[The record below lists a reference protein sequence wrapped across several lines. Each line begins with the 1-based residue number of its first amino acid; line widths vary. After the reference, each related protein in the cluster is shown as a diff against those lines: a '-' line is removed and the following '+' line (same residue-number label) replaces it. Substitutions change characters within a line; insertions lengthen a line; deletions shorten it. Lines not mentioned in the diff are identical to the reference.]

1 PDRHGAHNLLSSLLP
16 EVGSHIPGVLNE
28 ALLATHE
35 LEYGVP
41 LRDDWK
47 TAVERSRPD
56 LPRRNRSLLQGL
68 GYEIQELP
76 GPVSVLVSEDT
87 KVAIGLFLDRS
98 ESIDFPNERFSNL
111 SPIAYALARADKERL
126 PYVIAVSDGQLR
138 LYPV

>member
-1 PDRHGAHNLLSSLLP
+1 
-16 EVGSHIPGVLNE
+16 
-28 ALLATHE
+28 
-35 LEYGVP
+35 
-41 LRDDWK
+41 
-47 TAVERSRPD
+47 
-56 LPRRNRSLLQGL
+56 
-68 GYEIQELP
+68 

-138 LYPV
+138 LYPVEAGKGVGQRGRTETFVQLHLDLLPEEKSGYL